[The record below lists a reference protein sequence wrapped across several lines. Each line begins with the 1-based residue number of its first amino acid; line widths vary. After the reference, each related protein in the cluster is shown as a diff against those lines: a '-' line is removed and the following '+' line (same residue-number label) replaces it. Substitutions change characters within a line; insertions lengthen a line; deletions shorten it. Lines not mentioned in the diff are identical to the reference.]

1 MGVAPRPPPGI
12 GRRPIARGWRGEE
25 EAANEAP
32 GAERNAANEIDK
44 GAAPGAL
51 AARAPCAAV
60 GLGAAGAALAAPTS
74 GFFPFKLLKIPLF
87 LLGGRRVSFTVCG
100 FQPVPVTPVL
110 KYPI

>member
-60 GLGAAGAALAAPTS
+60 GLGAAGAALAAPRS
-74 GFFPFKLLKIPLF
+74 GDRERRVFF
-87 LLGGRRVSFTVCG
+87 LLNSLKSRYFCSGGEGCLLPFAVSSPC
-100 FQPVPVTPVL
+100 P
-110 KYPI
+110 